1 MDRQNVAYDL
11 SMYESLL
18 EPRPEKQ
25 SKPQHQHQAK
35 TVKLKNKKAFK
46 TALNVL
52 SIAVAVS
59 MVIGII
65 YTNSQITE
73 ITTNISQVQKEITE
87 LESEKAY
94 LNFTMES
101 RMSLNEIEDYAVGVL
116 GMVKMDST
124 QVEYIEIESENKVE
138 FSGENLSDK
147 IEEAVQP
154 VLSYFAQ

>member
-18 EPRPEKQ
+18 EPKHERQARPQ
-25 SKPQHQHQAK
+25 QQAK
-35 TVKLKNKKAFK
+35 TVKLKNKRAFK

-52 SIAVAVS
+52 SIAVMVS
-59 MVIGII
+59 MIIGIV

-73 ITTNISQVQKEITE
+73 ITTDISTVQKEITE

-94 LNFTMES
+94 LDFTLES
-101 RMSLNEIEDYAVGVL
+101 RMSLNEIEDYAVNVL

-124 QVEYIEIESENKVE
+124 QVEYIEIESENMVE
-138 FSGENLSDK
+138 FSGENFGDK

>member
-18 EPRPEKQ
+18 EQKPEKQ
-25 SKPQHQHQAK
+25 PRTQQQAK
-35 TVKLKNKKAFK
+35 TVKLKNKKAFR
-46 TALNVL
+46 TAIRAL
-52 SIAVAVS
+52 SLAVMLS
-59 MVIGII
+59 MVIGIV

-73 ITTNISQVQKEITE
+73 ITTNISSVQKEITE

-101 RMSLNEIEDYAVGVL
+101 RMSLNEIEEYAVNVL

-138 FSGENLSDK
+138 FTGENFGDK
-147 IEEAVQP
+147 IEEVVQP

>member
-18 EPRPEKQ
+18 ETKPEKQ
-25 SKPQHQHQAK
+25 ERTQQQAK
-35 TVKLKNKKAFK
+35 TVKLKNKRAFK

-52 SIAVAVS
+52 SIAVMVS
-59 MVIGII
+59 MIIGIV

-73 ITTNISQVQKEITE
+73 ITTDISAVQREITE

-94 LNFTMES
+94 LDFTLES

-116 GMVKMDST
+116 GMVKMDPS
-124 QVEYIEIESENKVE
+124 QIEYIEIENENKVE
-138 FSGENLSDK
+138 WGEGGLTEK
-147 IEEAVQP
+147 IEEVVQP
-154 VLSYFAQ
+154 ILSYFRP

>member
-18 EPRPEKQ
+18 EQKPEKQ
-25 SKPQHQHQAK
+25 PRTEHQAK
-35 TVKLKNKKAFK
+35 TVKLKNKKAFR
-46 TALNVL
+46 TAIRAL
-52 SIAVAVS
+52 SLAVMLS
-59 MVIGII
+59 MIIGIV

-73 ITTNISQVQKEITE
+73 ITTNISSVQKEITE

-101 RMSLNEIEDYAVGVL
+101 RMSLNEIEEYAVNVL

-138 FSGENLSDK
+138 FTGENFGDK
-147 IEEAVQP
+147 LEEVVQP

>member
-18 EPRPEKQ
+18 ESKPEKQ
-25 SKPQHQHQAK
+25 QKPQQQAK
-35 TVKLKNKKAFK
+35 TVKFKNKKTFK

-52 SIAVAVS
+52 SIAIALS
-59 MVIGII
+59 MVLAIV

-73 ITTNISQVQKEITE
+73 ITSNIASVQNEITE

-94 LNFTMES
+94 LDFTLES
-101 RMSLNEIEDYAVGVL
+101 RMSLNEIEEYAVNVL

-124 QVEYIEIESENKVE
+124 QVEYIEIESENMVE
-138 FSGENLSDK
+138 FTAENLSDK

-154 VLSYFAQ
+154 VLSYFRQ

>member
-18 EPRPEKQ
+18 EP
-25 SKPQHQHQAK
+25 KPQREEKINHQAK
-35 TVKLKNKKAFK
+35 TVKIKNKTAFR
-46 TALNVL
+46 TALNIL
-52 SIAVAVS
+52 SIAVIVS
-59 MVIGII
+59 MIIGII

-73 ITTNISQVQKEITE
+73 ITTNISDVQSQITE

-94 LNFTMES
+94 LEFTLES
-101 RMSLNEIEDYAVGVL
+101 RMSLNEIEDYAVNVL

-138 FSGENLSDK
+138 FSGDNLGNR

-154 VLSYFAQ
+154 VLSYFEQ

>member
-18 EPRPEKQ
+18 EQKPEKEA
-25 SKPQHQHQAK
+25 KPQHQAK
-35 TVKLKNKKAFK
+35 TVKLKNKKAFQ
-46 TALNVL
+46 TAVRAL
-52 SIAVAVS
+52 SLAVILS
-59 MVIGII
+59 MIIGVI

-73 ITTNISQVQKEITE
+73 ITTDIATVQSEITE

-94 LNFTMES
+94 LEFTLES
-101 RMSLNEIEDYAVGVL
+101 RMSLSEIEDYAVNVL

-138 FSGENLSDK
+138 LNSDNLGDR

-154 VLSYFAQ
+154 VLSYFEQ

>member
-18 EPRPEKQ
+18 EP
-25 SKPQHQHQAK
+25 KPQREEKINHQAK
-35 TVKLKNKKAFK
+35 TVKIKNKKAFR
-46 TALNVL
+46 TALNIL
-52 SIAVAVS
+52 SIAVIVS
-59 MVIGII
+59 MIIGII

-73 ITTNISQVQKEITE
+73 ITTNISDVQSQITE

-94 LNFTMES
+94 LEFTLES
-101 RMSLNEIEDYAVGVL
+101 RMSLNEIEDYAVNVL

-138 FSGENLSDK
+138 FSGDNLGNR

-154 VLSYFAQ
+154 VLSYFEQ

>member
-18 EPRPEKQ
+18 EP
-25 SKPQHQHQAK
+25 KPQKEEKVNQQAK
-35 TVKLKNKKAFK
+35 TVKIKNKKAFK

-52 SIAVAVS
+52 SIAVIVS
-59 MVIGII
+59 MIIGII

-73 ITTNISQVQKEITE
+73 ITTNISDVQSEITE

-94 LNFTMES
+94 LEFTLES
-101 RMSLNEIEDYAVGVL
+101 RMSLNEIEDYAVNML

-138 FSGENLSDK
+138 FSEGNLGDK

-154 VLSYFAQ
+154 VLSYFEQ

>member
-1 MDRQNVAYDL
+1 MSYAELNKRKML
-11 SMYESLL
+11 
-18 EPRPEKQ
+18 
-25 SKPQHQHQAK
+25 
-35 TVKLKNKKAFK
+35 LKNKRAFK
-46 TALNVL
+46 TALSML
-52 SIAVAVS
+52 SIAVMVS
-59 MVIGII
+59 MIIGIV

-73 ITTNISQVQKEITE
+73 ITTNISSVQKEITE

-101 RMSLNEIEDYAVGVL
+101 RMSLNEIEEYAVNVL

-138 FSGENLSDK
+138 FTGENFGDK
-147 IEEAVQP
+147 LEEVVQP

>member
-18 EPRPEKQ
+18 ETRPEKQ
-25 SKPQHQHQAK
+25 ERTQHQAK
-35 TVKLKNKKAFK
+35 TVKLKNKRAFK
-46 TALNVL
+46 TALSML
-52 SIAVAVS
+52 SIAVMVS
-59 MVIGII
+59 MIIGIV

-73 ITTNISQVQKEITE
+73 ITTDISAVQKEITE

-94 LNFTMES
+94 LDFTLES
-101 RMSLNEIEDYAVGVL
+101 RMSLNEIENYAVNVL

-138 FSGENLSDK
+138 FSGENFGDK

>member
-18 EPRPEKQ
+18 EPRHERQ
-25 SKPQHQHQAK
+25 TKPQHHAK

-52 SIAVAVS
+52 SIAVIVS

-87 LESEKAY
+87 LESEKTY
-94 LNFTMES
+94 LDFTLES
-101 RMSLNEIEDYAVGVL
+101 RMSLNKIEDYAVNVL

-138 FSGENLSDK
+138 FSGENLGDK

>member
-25 SKPQHQHQAK
+25 ERAQHQAK
-35 TVKLKNKKAFK
+35 TVKLKNKRAFK
-46 TALNVL
+46 TALSML
-52 SIAVAVS
+52 SIAVVVS
-59 MVIGII
+59 MIIGIV

-73 ITTNISQVQKEITE
+73 ITTDISAVQREITE
-87 LESEKAY
+87 LDSEKAY
-94 LNFTMES
+94 LDFTLES
-101 RMSLNEIEDYAVGVL
+101 RMSINEIEDYAVNVL

-124 QVEYIEIESENKVE
+124 QVEYIEIESENMVE
-138 FSGENLSDK
+138 FSGENFGDK

>member
-18 EPRPEKQ
+18 ETKPEKQ
-25 SKPQHQHQAK
+25 ERTQQQAK
-35 TVKLKNKKAFK
+35 TVKLKNKRAFK

-52 SIAVAVS
+52 SIAVMVS
-59 MVIGII
+59 MIIGIV

-73 ITTNISQVQKEITE
+73 ITTDISAVQREITE

-94 LNFTMES
+94 LDFTLES
-101 RMSLNEIEDYAVGVL
+101 RMSLNEIENYAVNVL

-124 QVEYIEIESENKVE
+124 QVEYIEIESENMVE
-138 FSGENLSDK
+138 FSGENFGDK

>member
-18 EPRPEKQ
+18 EP
-25 SKPQHQHQAK
+25 KPQREEKINHQAK
-35 TVKLKNKKAFK
+35 TVKIKNKKAFR
-46 TALNVL
+46 TALNIL
-52 SIAVAVS
+52 SIAVIVS
-59 MVIGII
+59 MIIGII

-73 ITTNISQVQKEITE
+73 ITTNISDVQSQITE

-94 LNFTMES
+94 LEFTLES
-101 RMSLNEIEDYAVGVL
+101 RMSLNEIEDYAVNVL

-138 FSGENLSDK
+138 FSGDNLGNR

-154 VLSYFAQ
+154 VLS

>member
-25 SKPQHQHQAK
+25 ERAQYQAK
-35 TVKLKNKKAFK
+35 PVKLKNKRAFK
-46 TALNVL
+46 TALSML
-52 SIAVAVS
+52 SIAVVVS
-59 MVIGII
+59 MIIGIV

-73 ITTNISQVQKEITE
+73 ITTDISAVQREITE

-94 LNFTMES
+94 LDFTLES
-101 RMSLNEIEDYAVGVL
+101 RMSLNEIEDYAVNVL

-124 QVEYIEIESENKVE
+124 QVEYIEIESENMVE
-138 FSGENLSDK
+138 FSGENFGDK

>member
-18 EPRPEKQ
+18 EPKHERQARPQ
-25 SKPQHQHQAK
+25 QQAK
-35 TVKLKNKKAFK
+35 TVKLKNKKAFR
-46 TALNVL
+46 TALSVL
-52 SIAVAVS
+52 SIAVVIS
-59 MVIGII
+59 MVIGIV

-73 ITTNISQVQKEITE
+73 ITTDISAVQKEITE

-94 LNFTMES
+94 LNFTLES
-101 RMSLNEIEDYAVGVL
+101 RMSLNEIEEYAINVL

-138 FSGENLSDK
+138 FSGENLGDK
-147 IEEAVQP
+147 IENVVQP

>member
-18 EPRPEKQ
+18 ETKPEKQ
-25 SKPQHQHQAK
+25 ERTQQQAK
-35 TVKLKNKKAFK
+35 TVKLKNKRAFK

-52 SIAVAVS
+52 SIAVMVS
-59 MVIGII
+59 MIIGIV

-73 ITTNISQVQKEITE
+73 ITTDISAVQKEITE

-94 LNFTMES
+94 LDFTLES
-101 RMSLNEIEDYAVGVL
+101 RMSLNEIENYAVNVL

-124 QVEYIEIESENKVE
+124 QVEYIEIESENMVE
-138 FSGENLSDK
+138 FSGENFGDK

>member
-18 EPRPEKQ
+18 EQRPERQ
-25 SKPQHQHQAK
+25 QKPQQQAK

-46 TALNVL
+46 TALSVL
-52 SIAVAVS
+52 SIAVVVS
-59 MVIGII
+59 MIIGVI

-73 ITTNISQVQKEITE
+73 ITTNISQVQREITE

-94 LNFTMES
+94 LEFTLES
-101 RMSLNEIEDYAVGVL
+101 RMSLNEIEDYAVNVL

-138 FSGENLSDK
+138 LNSDNLGDR

-154 VLSYFAQ
+154 VLSYFEQ